1 MCLLTVF
8 VISHSFLPWSYKST
22 KKLSKLKDRL
32 WLSVCVVTIEMLLSK
47 PQGQVKGRWLHPLH
61 ASVGPGISKC
71 LEHGGLP
78 CDITSPPSHHP
89 SITQRSHHLLGSPM
103 GVRVGPCN
111 SPFCFVTHNSRWDP
125 LASFTS

>member
-32 WLSVCVVTIEMLLSK
+32 RLSVCVVTIEMLVSK

-78 CDITSPPSHHP
+78 SDITSPSTTSSIHHP
-89 SITQRSHHLLGSPM
+89 EAPSPPRIPHGSK
-103 GVRVGPCN
+103 GGPLQLSFVLCN
-111 SPFCFVTHNSRWDP
+111 P
-125 LASFTS
+125 